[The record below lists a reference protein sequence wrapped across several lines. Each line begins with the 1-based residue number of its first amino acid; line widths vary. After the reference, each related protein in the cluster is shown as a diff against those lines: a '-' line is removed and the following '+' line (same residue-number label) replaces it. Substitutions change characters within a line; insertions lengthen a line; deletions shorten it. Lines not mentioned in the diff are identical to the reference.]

1 MLLAVLR
8 RESVLLVQADKSNGK
23 LIRGGLVLLLSRLD
37 LFYLYDYRVMLFS
50 KNIWSMLVSSI
61 IALAI
66 SLSSMTL

>member
-23 LIRGGLVLLLSRLD
+23 LIRGGLVLLLSRFD